1 MRDDAE
7 IIEGRDGYLFLTGG
21 AHAVAD
27 FLSGRRQP
35 APASVAAF
43 VANQQAR
50 AAFCRARGLPFTT
63 WIFPEKLYCLRDL
76 VPELGPLNSLY
87 QSAYRP
93 AMDDATAADVQ
104 YPVAALDARP
114 RCFLMTDTHYSPLG
128 DAMVAGQVLERLA
141 PGAGLALR
149 RAARAAMTE
158 RRKVTGDLG
167 SKFTPPRRET
177 VSDLDPLRPH
187 RIGSNGIIGNLGAMY
202 LVDSPE
208 AAADQTLLIFGDSF
222 FRVLLP
228 HLAVHY
234 RRIVF
239 CRSPYFHAEMVDAV
253 APSAIL
259 CGMAERYLA
268 ECLPDDQR
276 PHFLA
281 IGALRG
287 KRAAPDAVYA
297 ELFGRYIDQRGLLS
311 PAVMAGVGAGDDRRA
326 QTTDAG
332 GEDAA

>member
-1 MRDDAE
+1 Y
-7 IIEGRDGYLFLTGG
+7 EGRDGYLFLTGG

-27 FLSGRRQP
+27 YLSGRRQP
-35 APASVAAF
+35 TPASVAAF

-50 AAFCRARGLPFTT
+50 VAFCKAHGLPFAT

-76 VPELGPLNSLY
+76 VPELGPLQSLY
-87 QSAYRP
+87 LTAYRP
-93 AMDDATAADVQ
+93 AMDDAAAADVL

-114 RCFLMTDTHYSPLG
+114 RCFLQTDTHYAPLG
-128 DAMVAGQVLERLA
+128 DAMVAGQVLDRLS

-149 RAARAAMTE
+149 RAARAAMTVK
-158 RRKVTGDLG
+158 RKLTGDLG
-167 SKFTPPRRET
+167 TKLTPPRRE
-177 VSDLDPLRPH
+177 VINDLEPLRPH
-187 RIGSNGIIGNLGAMY
+187 RTGSIGIVGNLGAMF

-208 AAADQTLLIFGDSF
+208 STTDQTLLIFGDSF

-228 HLAVHY
+228 LLAVHF

-239 CRSPYFHAEMVDAV
+239 CRSPSFHAEMVDAV

-268 ECLPDDQR
+268 ECRPDADR
-276 PHFLA
+276 PHFMA

-287 KRAAPDAVYA
+287 KRAAPDAVFS
-297 ELFGRYIDQRGLLS
+297 ELFGQFIDQRKLLS
-311 PAVMAGVGAGDDRRA
+311 PAVLKGV
-326 QTTDAG
+326 QTA
-332 GEDAA
+332 